1 MNRSRRFL
9 VIGMLVFAGLLASSA
24 ELASS
29 PDVLLAEGR
38 VDDAINVLQSRVSNT
53 PSDSRSYNLLCRAY
67 LTLGNWDAGI
77 AACRQAVSLDP
88 NNSFYHLWLG
98 RIYGGKA
105 DHSGFITAAGL
116 AKKVRS
122 EFETAVKLDPR
133 SLEARADLADF
144 YVQAPGIVGGGSDKA
159 EAQAEELSALDPP
172 QGILVK
178 ARLAEKKSDWDS
190 AEREYRAAI
199 QVSGGRAG
207 TWMNLAQFYRR
218 RGRLEAMQDA
228 IRQAAAA
235 PKNQHVLVAAAE
247 TLIRTKR
254 DLPAAAELLRRYLAN
269 GTLEEAPA
277 FKAHYL
283 LGTVLQQQGDKKA
296 AAEQYRAALSLARNF
311 LPAQNALR
319 HLDGEIAEGPFP
331 SASSTE

>member
-1 MNRSRRFL
+1 
-9 VIGMLVFAGLLASSA
+9 
-24 ELASS
+24 
-29 PDVLLAEGR
+29 
-38 VDDAINVLQSRVSNT
+38 
-53 PSDSRSYNLLCRAY
+53 
-67 LTLGNWDAGI
+67 
-77 AACRQAVSLDP
+77 
-88 NNSFYHLWLG
+88 
-98 RIYGGKA
+98 
-105 DHSGFITAAGL
+105 
-116 AKKVRS
+116 
-122 EFETAVKLDPR
+122 
-133 SLEARADLADF
+133 
-144 YVQAPGIVGGGSDKA
+144 
-159 EAQAEELSALDPP
+159 
-172 QGILVK
+172 
-178 ARLAEKKSDWDS
+178 
-190 AEREYRAAI
+190 
-199 QVSGGRAG
+199 
-207 TWMNLAQFYRR
+207 MNLAQFYRR